1 MLVSTVI
8 QLLFLKG
15 MCTKSKSTGIQ
26 RDVFNGIMDRLK
38 SKNPWG
44 CLEPLNYFWLIS
56 GEDAVNVA
64 AFNSLNSS
72 LLLTNL

>member
-15 MCTKSKSTGIQ
+15 ECTKSKSTAIQ
-26 RDVFNGIMDRLK
+26 RDVLNGITGRLK
-38 SKNPWG
+38 SKNLWG
-44 CLEPLNYFWLIS
+44 CLELLNYFWLIS

-64 AFNSLNSS
+64 AFNSLNS
-72 LLLTNL
+72 